1 MEPLFETK
9 TIMTWEEYKKM
20 SDYDY
25 QKMFRTELVCGIAFL
40 FSGIGIVLLGECVN
54 GILVGTIGILYI
66 LMGIYGRNI
75 MPKKQYSIG
84 CDNYGN
90 EITVKFYDDSLTVF
104 YETCSLN
111 VGYGELAKIAE
122 TDTNFYIYKSKHVIV
137 ANVLKENC
145 TEDLI
150 WFLRGKKYEH

>member
-20 SDYDY
+20 SNYDY
-25 QKMFRTELVCGIAFL
+25 KKMFLSELVFGIIFI
-40 FSGIGIVLLGECVN
+40 FSGIGVVLLGELVN
-54 GILVGTIGILYI
+54 GMLVGIIGVLYI
-66 LMGIYGRNI
+66 LMGIYGKFI
-75 MPKKQYSIG
+75 MPKKQYSVG

-90 EITVKFYDDSLTVF
+90 KITVSFYDDSLTVS
-104 YETCSLN
+104 YETASLN
-111 VGYGELAKIAE
+111 INYDEIEKIAE